1 MKNLIIASTRPDAGK
16 TTVGLAI
23 ALLNENTFNYLK
35 PFGDRPIYK
44 KKRLID
50 YDAKLFKN
58 ILNLEEDYE
67 KFCIGFDHSK
77 IKYAYDEKTIQGK
90 IKDRIDEMR
99 KTKDSVI
106 IETGDEWSVGSSINL
121 DPVSLYRYTDSEIII
136 VATGNRT
143 SMVDDLHTVSKYFQA
158 QNIPVKGVVL
168 NKVESVEDIE
178 NFAVDEIESLGMEV
192 IGIIPEIKDL
202 SLTRVSFI
210 NDMLFGKVV
219 AGESGLNNLVENVFV
234 GAMSAEEI
242 VRNPHYQ
249 KRRKLVITGGDRS
262 DVVLASLDEET
273 SGVILTNDIIPPS
286 NIISRADRAGIPL
299 ISVPLDT
306 YEAARRIERMDKIT
320 TIEDD
325 FKIERIKEDITPRI
339 KIDFE

>member
-16 TTVGLAI
+16 TTVGIAI
-23 ALLNENTFNYLK
+23 AMLNKDTFNYLK

-58 ILNLEEDYE
+58 ILNLKEDYE

-77 IKYAYDEKTIQGK
+77 IKYAYDQETIKEK
-90 IKDRIDEMR
+90 IKERIDEMR
-99 KTKDSVI
+99 KTRDSVI
-106 IETGDEWSVGSSINL
+106 IETGDEWSVGSSIHL
-121 DPVSLYRYTDSEIII
+121 DPVSIYEYTDSEVII

-143 SMVDDLHTVSKYFQA
+143 DMIDDLHTVSKYFQA
-158 QNIPVKGVVL
+158 QDIPIRGVVL
-168 NKVESVEDIE
+168 NKVESVDDIQ

-192 IGIIPEIKDL
+192 IGIIPEIKEL

-210 NDMLFGKVV
+210 NDMLFGKIV
-219 AGESGLNNLVENVFV
+219 AGEDGLNNLVENVFV

-262 DVVLASLDEET
+262 DVVLASLDEDT

-325 FKIERIKEDITPRI
+325 FKIKRIREDITPNI
-339 KIDFE
+339 HIDFD

>member
-16 TTVGLAI
+16 TTVGIAI
-23 ALLNENTFNYLK
+23 AMMKKDRFNYLK

-58 ILNLEEDYE
+58 ILNLKEDYE

-77 IKYAYDEKTIQGK
+77 IKYAYDEKTIKEK
-90 IKDRIDEMR
+90 IRERIEEMR
-99 KTKDSVI
+99 ETRDSVI
-106 IETGDEWSVGSSINL
+106 IETGSEWTVGSSIHL
-121 DPVSLYRYTDSEIII
+121 DPISLNQYIDSDIVF
-136 VATGNRT
+136 VATGDRT
-143 SMVDDLHTVSKYFQA
+143 SMIDDIHTVSKYFDA
-158 QNIPVKGVVL
+158 QDISIKGVVL
-168 NKVESVEDIE
+168 NQVESVEDIQ
-178 NFAVDEIESLGMEV
+178 NFAVDEIEGLGIDV
-192 IGIIPEIKDL
+192 IGIIPEIDEL

-210 NDMLFGKVV
+210 NDMLFGKIV
-219 AGESGLNNLVENVFV
+219 AGEAGLNNLVENVFV
-234 GAMSAEEI
+234 GAMSAEKI

-249 KRRKLVITGGDRS
+249 KRRKLIVTGGDRS
-262 DVVLASLDEET
+262 DVVLASLDEKT
-273 SGVILTNDIIPPS
+273 SAVVLTNDIIPPS

-306 YEAARRIERMDKIT
+306 FEAARRIERMDRIT

-325 FKIERIKEDITPRI
+325 FKIERIKEDIAP
-339 KIDFE
+339 KIDIRFD